1 MRSIRVTLECGR
13 PHSTTRE
20 WFSTIFLLSE
30 EEIARGEHIT
40 IAKYRARIQ
49 GYVEPFEVF
58 DPSARH
64 SPPSPTDL
72 NAAGPSRA
80 AQPNVG
86 TSALPVREDAE
97 SGRSPAT
104 SEPCGASRVRR

>member
-20 WFSTIFLLSE
+20 WFSTIFVLSE
-30 EEIARGEHIT
+30 EEIARGEHIA

-58 DPSARH
+58 DPSANRNL
-64 SPPSPTDL
+64 PSPRDL
-72 NAAGPSRA
+72 NAASA
-80 AQPNVG
+80 LTNAQPNVA
-86 TSALPVREDAE
+86 TSAPLAREDGE
-97 SGRSPAT
+97 SGGPLAA
-104 SEPCGASRVRR
+104 SETRGVSRVRR